1 MTKLRYASSL
11 VLLGLSNTLLACET
25 SPDSEPQPDQIGID
39 ADGIAEVEQLA
50 DAAIAAGIP
59 GLSVAIMRDGQTVT
73 IARGAADLQNGSAV
87 TAQHRFRMGSI
98 AKSFVA
104 SMILQLVDE
113 GALGLDD
120 SLERW
125 LPGMLPA
132 SSTVTIEQLLRQE
145 SGIFDHANDERHL
158 APYIQGDMEFFW
170 EPAELVALSNAHP
183 PDFEPG
189 ERWAY
194 SNTNYLLLGM
204 IVEKLEGESLAN
216 VAQRRI
222 ASPVGLT
229 ETTMEIDSDME
240 EPFARGYLV
249 GLGPELVDTT
259 RISSSA
265 VFGHG
270 NLVSTPLDIA
280 RFYRALARGEV
291 VSEALLP
298 SMVSLDP
305 HVPSEYA
312 MGLYRFDEFFR
323 CGTFV
328 GHDGQTPG
336 YDNIGY
342 TTLDGRRQVVVSVSS
357 STTDDKAGEP
367 AAHEAFYQLVMAAGC
382 R

>member
-1 MTKLRYASSL
+1 MTKLRSASSL
-11 VLLGLSNTLLACET
+11 MLLGLSNALFACDT
-25 SPDSEPQPDQIGID
+25 STASEPQPDDIGID
-39 ADGIAEVEQLA
+39 AAGLAEVEQLA

-59 GLSVAIMRDGQTVT
+59 GLSVAILRDGQTVT
-73 IARGAADLQNGSAV
+73 IARGAADLQSGSAV
-87 TAQHRFRMGSI
+87 GVRHRFRMGSI

-104 SMILQLVDE
+104 AMVLQLVDE
-113 GALGLDD
+113 GALELEG
-120 SLERW
+120 SLEHW

-132 SSTVTIEQLLRQE
+132 SESVTIEQLLRQE

-170 EPAELVALSNAHP
+170 EPEQLVALSNDHP

-194 SNTNYLLLGM
+194 SNINYVLLGM

-222 ASPVGLT
+222 VGPLGLT
-229 ETTMEIDSDME
+229 ETTMETDSDMD

-249 GLGPELVDTT
+249 GFGPELVDTT
-259 RISSSA
+259 RISGSA

-280 RFYRALARGEV
+280 RFFRALARGEV
-291 VSEALLP
+291 VSKSLLP
-298 SMVSLDP
+298 RMVSLDP
-305 HVPSEYA
+305 DVPSEYA
-312 MGLYRFDEFFR
+312 MGLYRFERFFE

-342 TTLDGRRQVVVSVSS
+342 STLDGRRQVVVSVSS
-357 STTDDKAGEP
+357 STIDDKAGAP
-367 AAHEAFYQLVMAAGC
+367 AAHEAFHQLVMAAGC